1 MRSTIRTF
9 AATARRRLL
18 GAAWPTEPMEAPA
31 PAPTALEHLARAKAE
46 KTRGDTATA
55 AQSYRKAFELDPYLV
70 EAHAGL
76 AGLIWPGPDYLA
88 WLARFHAVRRP
99 RVYLEIGVA
108 TGRTLALA
116 RPPTCAIG
124 VDPHAMIQAGF
135 STETHLYCETSNDFF
150 QANRLARLLGGAPVD
165 LGFIDGLHLFEQALR
180 DFIHLEARCAP
191 GSLILLHDTIPL
203 DERTQERVATTNFY
217 TGDVWKIVP
226 CLKHYRPDLRVV
238 TIAAAPT
245 GLTAVRVLDP
255 GSRVLAD
262 RYDEAVARF
271 IDMPYAEA
279 AADLRSL
286 LNIIP
291 NEWERA
297 QL

>member
-1 MRSTIRTF
+1 MKSTIRTF
-9 AATARRRLL
+9 AALARRRLR
-18 GAAWPTEPMEAPA
+18 GPARPVEPMETPA
-31 PAPTALEHLARAKAE
+31 LEPTAHQHLARADCEKA
-46 KTRGDTATA
+46 RGDTAAA

-70 EAHAGL
+70 EAHASL

-88 WLARFHAVRRP
+88 WLAHFHAIRCP

-124 VDPHAMIQAGF
+124 IDPQAMIQAGF

-150 QANRLARLLGGAPVD
+150 GANRLNRLLGSAPVD
-165 LGFIDGLHLFEQALR
+165 FGFIDGLHLFEQALR

-226 CLKHYRPDLRVV
+226 CLKLYRPDLRVA

-245 GLTAVRVLDP
+245 GLTAVSSLDP
-255 GSRVLAD
+255 SSRVLAE

-286 LNIIP
+286 LNIVP
-291 NEWERA
+291 NDWEQAR
-297 QL
+297 L